1 MENKHPY
8 KPYTALILLGGTALL
23 EFILL
28 FESFRT
34 AFSAVHGAFF
44 AAEAFFLVAAA
55 AGAVF
60 SAFRPDWG
68 GRPGALAVWG
78 IFAVYTVWS
87 LLTFSLFSAEFAK
100 CFAPQYG
107 RYYGMAMQAGKL
119 FVIFIGIASA
129 GRSSRRPDTHA
140 YTAALDTVSQRK
152 QLEWAIAAE
161 KGSKKD
167 AQRTVE
173 NLKAQLGE
181 AEFARLI
188 NQLETDSADKTGR
201 ADSE

>member
-1 MENKHPY
+1 MENQHSA
-8 KPYTALILLGGTALL
+8 KPYTTLILLGGTAVL
-23 EFILL
+23 EFSLL
-28 FESFRT
+28 FRNMFSTEHNA
-34 AFSAVHGAFF
+34 AFAV
-44 AAEAFFLVAAA
+44 EAFFLLAAI

-60 SAFRPDWG
+60 SFTRTDWG
-68 GRPGALAVWG
+68 GRFGVFAAYG
-78 IFAVYTVWS
+78 IFTAYALWS
-87 LLTFSLFSAEFAK
+87 LLTFSLFSAEFAQ

-119 FVIFIGIASA
+119 FVMFIGIAA
-129 GRSSRRPDTHA
+129 ARHTTRLPDTHA
-140 YTAALDTVSQRK
+140 YVSALDKVSQRK
-152 QLEWAIAAE
+152 QLEWAKAAE

-188 NQLETDSADKTGR
+188 SHLEENTAENVIKTDSK
-201 ADSE
+201 